1 MVLCYV
7 NRFGKK
13 RLDFF
18 ENKHPS
24 NKLTSKSRCSYLSA
38 ELVIIIIIIYIN
50 SYIDSY
56 IWIVY
61 NTNVINKNTLT
72 GELSVLQNRY

>member
-1 MVLCYV
+1 MLIDLE
-7 NRFGKK
+7 KK
-13 RLDFF
+13 HLDFF

-24 NKLTSKSRCSYLSA
+24 NKLTSKSRCSFLSV
-38 ELVIIIIIIYIN
+38 ELVIIIIIHIN
-50 SYIDSY
+50 SYIDSH
-56 IWIVY
+56 IWNVY